1 MKKLIAYKTNFQ
13 LTANIIKTFQ
23 TQLINILKVGV
34 QFVFIL
40 MNS

>member
-23 TQLINILKVGV
+23 TQLIIILKVGV
-34 QFVFIL
+34 QFAFIL